1 MDEAAKKT
9 SLRMIPYGLFV
20 LTTKAENGQDVGAA
34 TTNWV
39 TQTSF
44 KQPLVAVGV
53 NADPLVHQHIK
64 DTGVFAVNVIGK
76 DQKDLAFNFFKPN
89 QREGNSIGGESF
101 EVGKETGCP
110 LLLSLSAWWE
120 CRVVGDVAKGDHP
133 LFVGEVLEAGVR
145 REDQTILMRD
155 HGLNYGG

>member
-20 LTTKAENGQDVGAA
+20 LTTRAGNGQDVSAA
-34 TTNWV
+34 TINWV

-44 KQPLVAVGV
+44 KPPLVAIGV
-53 NADPLVHQHIK
+53 KADSLVHQHIK

-76 DQKDLAFNFFKPN
+76 DQKDLAFTFFKPN
-89 QREGNSIGGESF
+89 KREGNSIGGESF
-101 EVGKETGCP
+101 EAGKETGCP
-110 LLLSLSAWWE
+110 LLLNLSAWWE
-120 CRVVGDVAKGDHP
+120 CKIVGEVAKGDHT